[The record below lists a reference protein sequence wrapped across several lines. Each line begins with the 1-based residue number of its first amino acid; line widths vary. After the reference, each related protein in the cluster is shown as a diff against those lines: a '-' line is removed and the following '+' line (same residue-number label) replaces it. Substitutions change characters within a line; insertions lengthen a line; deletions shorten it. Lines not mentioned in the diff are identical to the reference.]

1 MSYISFLLLQSTQM
15 ILYQFYSHH
24 DIMGDC
30 DKKPMNDY
38 YLFNC
43 QVENCDD
50 KCCKDNK
57 LHDKCCKDNT
67 LDCLSLSELAPTPVG
82 HGCCVPSFPPMIQYN
97 AKRHNQCHEKFGP
110 FASSNLYSCDRSSIN
125 TKRGCQKPIAVK
137 KLVEHRGDNSASGYI
152 RMAKLQAVASVTGT
166 QNHNPRC
173 VGGCNTSYPARSYPA
188 IEGTAIHKIGVG
200 GATTPYCLQRF
211 ANQERTSQFILAS
224 SFSAINHSD
233 KSTCS
238 CD

>member
-43 QVENCDD
+43 QVENCD
-50 KCCKDNK
+50 
-57 LHDKCCKDNT
+57 DKCCKDNT

-173 VGGCNTSYPARSYPA
+173 VGG
-188 IEGTAIHKIGVG
+188 
-200 GATTPYCLQRF
+200 ATTPYCLLRF
-211 ANQERTSQFILAS
+211 ANHERTSQFILAS

-238 CD
+238 RD

>member
-15 ILYQFYSHH
+15 ILCQFYSHH

-30 DKKPMNDY
+30 DAD
-38 YLFNC
+38 
-43 QVENCDD
+43 
-50 KCCKDNK
+50 CCEDN
-57 LHDKCCKDNT
+57 LTCNHCVDNNQ
-67 LDCLSLSELAPTPVG
+67 LLELAPTQVEREMI
-82 HGCCVPSFPPMIQYN
+82 VSSFPPMIQYN
-97 AKRHNQCHEKFGP
+97 ARMHIQCHEKFGP
-110 FASSNLYSCDRSSIN
+110 FALSNLYSCNKNRVN
-125 TKRGCQKPIAVK
+125 TKRGCHKPISVK
-137 KLVEHRGDNSASGYI
+137 KLVERRGDNSASGYI

-166 QNHNPRC
+166 QKHNSRC

-188 IEGTAIHKIGVG
+188 IEGSAIHKIHDM

-211 ANQERTSQFILAS
+211 ANQKRTSQFILAS